1 MAIHISGWNA
11 KRRRQL
17 PVLAPLL
24 IILGIIR
31 SPIYKAHFLIASI
44 SIMPLLMGLVLGIQ
58 LITVV
63 IRISP
68 IRFVIRVILISPVI
82 KLLLGVCLSSYLF
95 HSNTPF

>member
-1 MAIHISGWNA
+1 MT
-11 KRRRQL
+11 
-17 PVLAPLL
+17 
-24 IILGIIR
+24 
-31 SPIYKAHFLIASI
+31 
-44 SIMPLLMGLVLGIQ
+44 LLMGFVLGIQ

-82 KLLLGVCLSSYLF
+82 KLLLGVCLSRYLF